1 MLNDGIPCSKNDRIP
16 IGDIYLNFVNVS
28 MIPNNV
34 ITPID
39 APIIT
44 FGDSFVREIKL
55 IINENATA
63 GMTDIKYNTK
73 TSSNSATGIDP
84 PNAICPTISDNK
96 KFILTINVETNI
108 INSTFPKYNCVTVV
122 FVNNVNFRFPL
133 L

>member
-28 MIPNNV
+28 MIPNNI

-55 IINENATA
+55 IILKLLVIQLLVLILQNIRYMEKYGLYIKSNRNIFENVT
-63 GMTDIKYNTK
+63 
-73 TSSNSATGIDP
+73 P
-84 PNAICPTISDNK
+84 L
-96 KFILTINVETNI
+96 KF
-108 INSTFPKYNCVTVV
+108 
-122 FVNNVNFRFPL
+122 
-133 L
+133 

>member
-44 FGDSFVREIKL
+44 FGDSFVRE
-55 IINENATA
+55 
-63 GMTDIKYNTK
+63 
-73 TSSNSATGIDP
+73 
-84 PNAICPTISDNK
+84 
-96 KFILTINVETNI
+96 
-108 INSTFPKYNCVTVV
+108 
-122 FVNNVNFRFPL
+122 
-133 L
+133 